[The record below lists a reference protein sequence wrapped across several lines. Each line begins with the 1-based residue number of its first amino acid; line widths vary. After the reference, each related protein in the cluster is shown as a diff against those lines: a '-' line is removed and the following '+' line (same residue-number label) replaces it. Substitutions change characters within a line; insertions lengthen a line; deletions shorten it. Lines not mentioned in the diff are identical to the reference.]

1 LAQLRDNDEKI
12 NLEEDLMAKRSKS
25 GESRKTKGNRSLANG
40 LKKAAERSEKLINR
54 FEKSSRVD
62 EKSLNEPMTI

>member
-1 LAQLRDNDEKI
+1 
-12 NLEEDLMAKRSKS
+12 MAKRSKS